1 MTVKV
6 EDPTSPLDAVFHGE
20 EFQIA
25 DQAFQFQ
32 EPTLR
37 DHLYVLLSIDVE
49 KTGFSPKP
57 LTAQQAGVQKT
68 FARRIC
74 R

>member
-1 MTVKV
+1 MTVRV
-6 EDPTSPLDAVFHGE
+6 EDPKSPLNAVFHGE

-37 DHLYVLLSIDVE
+37 DHLHVLLSIDVE
-49 KTGFSPKP
+49 KTGFFPNTTSCQCAWRTRISP
-57 LTAQQAGVQKT
+57 
-68 FARRIC
+68 
-74 R
+74 